1 LNRFIQGIFLSK
13 SFYSRYFP
21 EHKTLQNGEWLV
33 RCIFHDDHHP
43 SMNINIRTGL
53 FNCHACDAQG
63 DYIKF
68 YQKKTG
74 KSFQD
79 AIKDIATQIGVQ
91 PIKPKIIKEYNYF
104 DEKGV
109 LVSQTV
115 RYEPKKF
122 SQRTKKDGK
131 WVWSLKGVETVL
143 YNLPEVI
150 KANKVL
156 VVEGEK
162 DCDNAK
168 ELGYTATTC
177 PMGAEKWQERYNK
190 FLYGKEIILIPDNDQ
205 PGIKHMLDVG
215 NRLKNKADVKWFSYP
230 EKVKKGYD
238 FSDLIGSYPNEF
250 EGMEKI
256 DGLLRAARK
265 FDPTDI
271 IIPEPDSKES
281 EQIKKWIIASPG
293 EFTVRDL
300 DYDLG
305 FQEILQKQT
314 RTKILEKFVAEKI
327 LSREGKRRGVYRPYK
342 SELEVIN
349 FKNAETNFLPLI
361 LPLGIH
367 KMVKIMPGNIII
379 IAGEPNSGK
388 TALALN
394 IIKYNMGLF
403 NVHYFNSEMGD
414 GELKNRLQ
422 MFDDITLSQ
431 WHFNA
436 YSRDSNFAD
445 VLFTGKK
452 SINIIDFLEVHEDF
466 YAVGDKIKQIHSNL
480 NQAIAIILIQK
491 NKGAEFGLGGGRTM
505 EKARLVLNVEPGRF
519 KITKAKNFVDPK
531 INPNGLVCSWKLV
544 NGCRFVM
551 QGNRWYKQE

>member
-1 LNRFIQGIFLSK
+1 
-13 SFYSRYFP
+13 
-21 EHKTLQNGEWLV
+21 
-33 RCIFHDDHHP
+33 
-43 SMNINIRTGL
+43 
-53 FNCHACDAQG
+53 
-63 DYIKF
+63 
-68 YQKKTG
+68 
-74 KSFQD
+74 
-79 AIKDIATQIGVQ
+79 
-91 PIKPKIIKEYNYF
+91 
-104 DEKGV
+104 V
-109 LVSQTV
+109 L
-115 RYEPKKF
+115 
-122 SQRTKKDGK
+122 
-131 WVWSLKGVETVL
+131 
-143 YNLPEVI
+143 I
-150 KANKVL
+150 
-156 VVEGEK
+156 VEGEK

-168 ELGYTATTC
+168 KLGYTATTC
-177 PMGAEKWQERYNK
+177 PMGAGKWRDRYDK
-190 FLYGKEIILIPDNDQ
+190 FLYDKEIILIPDNDQ
-205 PGIKHMLDVG
+205 VGIKHMIDIG
-215 NRLKNKADVKWFSYP
+215 NRLKNKADVRWFSFP
-230 EKVKKGYD
+230 EKVQKGYD
-238 FSDLIGSYPNEF
+238 FSDLIKSYPNEF

-256 DGLLRAARK
+256 DGLLRSSRR
-265 FDPTDI
+265 FDPAAI

-281 EQIKKWIIASPG
+281 EEIKKWVIASPG

-305 FQEILQKQT
+305 LKEIKQKQT

-342 SELEVIN
+342 SDLNAIN
-349 FKNAETNFLPLI
+349 FKNAETKFLPII

-403 NVHYFNSEMGD
+403 NVHYFNSEMGE

-436 YSRDSNFAD
+436 YSRDTNFAD
-445 VLFTGKK
+445 VVFTGEK
-452 SINIIDFLEVHEDF
+452 SLNIIDFLEVHEDF

-480 NQAIAIILIQK
+480 NQGIAIIAIQK

-531 INPNGLVCSWKLV
+531 INPNGLICNWKLV

-551 QGNRWYKQE
+551 QGTRWYKQE